1 MGAIAGVVGMLSGN
15 MKNMGGGLGDL
26 VKGAIGG
33 DPKEII
39 DGLIRMFTGGPAQE
53 SAATTATGNSA
64 NSMMNSA
71 MSMFDSD
78 DRKNDDMSAIGA

>member
-1 MGAIAGVVGMLSGN
+1 MSAIASVVGLFSGN
-15 MKNMGGGLGDL
+15 IKNMGGGLGDL
-26 VKGAIGG
+26 IKGAIGG
-33 DPKEII
+33 DPKGII
-39 DGLIRMFTGGPAQE
+39 DGLIRMFTGGPGQE

-78 DRKNDDMSAIGA
+78 EKDDSDAIGV

>member
-1 MGAIAGVVGMLSGN
+1 MAAIAGLVGILGGN
-15 MKNMGGGLGDL
+15 IKNVGGGVGD
-26 VKGAIGG
+26 VITGAIGVN
-33 DPKEII
+33 PKQII
-39 DGLIRMFTGGPAQE
+39 NGLIRMFTGGPAQE

-78 DRKNDDMSAIGA
+78 EKDDSDAIGV